1 MNNNKPTPMMLQYL
15 DTKKKH
21 PDSILFFRLGDFYE
35 MFFDDAILA
44 SKELEIALTKR
55 DAGFA
60 QKAPMCGIPYHVA
73 HTYISKLINKGY
85 KVTICD
91 QVEDPKLAK
100 GLVKRQVTKII
111 TPGTFTDSDFLK
123 SDENNYLMAVYLKK
137 YDMYIAYTDFSTG
150 ELYYTYRTFLDE
162 ESLFSSVRDEIYR
175 IMPSEI
181 LVNEDIDKTLNK
193 FLSNNFFITNYKNDD
208 IVNIDI
214 GKLVC
219 ENLTDL
225 GQKNF
230 NEKKLSDNIA
240 IKTLLDYLFKT
251 QKIHLNHINNFNH
264 YDYYKNLVLD
274 ENSKRTLE
282 LLKGLNTNNKKGS
295 LLEILDKCK
304 TSMGSRLLKKWLSSP
319 LTNIDRIE
327 DRLNHIEDFNS
338 DLLVTEDI
346 KDRLKNIYDIERLS
360 LKISNKTLN
369 PKEINSIK
377 ETINL
382 SLEIKKLLGKNNNN
396 LKNLSVKIENLVF
409 ISEKID
415 QIIIDD
421 PPAIIEDERVIK
433 KGYSLE
439 LDELFSAKEEGKD
452 WILNFEKKEKEKTGI
467 KNLRIKYNKILGYF
481 IEVTKSNISQI
492 PSDYIRKQTLVG
504 SERYFSV
511 ELKEMESKL
520 LVSKDE
526 ALRLQSKILSELKN
540 FLLENIIKFQ
550 NLSKIISAI
559 DVLVSLSE
567 VSRRNNYKRP
577 LLNKEGLIDIKK
589 GRHPI
594 VEKNYKDELFVPND
608 TYLDLDKN
616 LIHIITGPNMAGK
629 STYMRQVA
637 LITIM
642 AHIGSFVPCEYANI
656 SVLDRIFTRIGASD
670 NLAMGQSTF
679 MVEMKEVANI
689 IDNASKNS
697 LLILDEVGRGTS
709 TYDGLSIA
717 YAILEYI
724 ATNLKAKTLFA
735 THYHELCSL
744 EEKYP
749 SISNLS
755 IAVKKE
761 EEDIIFLRKIING
774 PSNHSYGID
783 VAKLAGID
791 DFIIKRAWDILNSLE
806 NNKGKNKLNKNFK
819 IDNFEQKS
827 IFDIK
832 KDKFIEK
839 VKNID
844 INNLSP
850 MDAFKMLN
858 EIIEKSKEI

>member
-1 MNNNKPTPMMLQYL
+1 M
-15 DTKKKH
+15 
-21 PDSILFFRLGDFYE
+21 
-35 MFFDDAILA
+35 
-44 SKELEIALTKR
+44 
-55 DAGFA
+55 
-60 QKAPMCGIPYHVA
+60 
-73 HTYISKLINKGY
+73 
-85 KVTICD
+85 
-91 QVEDPKLAK
+91 
-100 GLVKRQVTKII
+100 VK
-111 TPGTFTDSDFLK
+111 
-123 SDENNYLMAVYLKK
+123 
-137 YDMYIAYTDFSTG
+137 
-150 ELYYTYRTFLDE
+150 
-162 ESLFSSVRDEIYR
+162 
-175 IMPSEI
+175 
-181 LVNEDIDKTLNK
+181 
-193 FLSNNFFITNYKNDD
+193 
-208 IVNIDI
+208 
-214 GKLVC
+214 
-219 ENLTDL
+219 
-225 GQKNF
+225 KNF
-230 NEKKLSDNIA
+230 NEKKLSDNTA
-240 IKTLLDYLFKT
+240 IKILLDYLFKT
-251 QKIHLNHINNFNH
+251 QKIHLNHINNFNY

-282 LLKGLNTNNKKGS
+282 LLRGLNTNNKKGS

-382 SLEIKKLLGKNNNN
+382 SFEIKKLLGKNNNN
-396 LKNLSVKIENLVF
+396 LKNLSVKIENLDF

-421 PPAIIEDERVIK
+421 PPSIIEDERVIK

-439 LDELFSAKEEGKD
+439 LDELFSAKEEGRD
-452 WILNFEKKEKEKTGI
+452 WILNFEKKEKENTGI

-520 LVSKDE
+520 LVSKEE

-594 VEKNYKDELFVPND
+594 VEENYKDELFVPND

-656 SVLDRIFTRIGASD
+656 SVLDKIFTRIGASD

-717 YAILEYI
+717 YSILEYI

-806 NNKGKNKLNKNFK
+806 NNKSKNKLNKNFK

-850 MDAFKMLN
+850 MDAFKILN

>member
-1 MNNNKPTPMMLQYL
+1 
-15 DTKKKH
+15 
-21 PDSILFFRLGDFYE
+21 
-35 MFFDDAILA
+35 
-44 SKELEIALTKR
+44 
-55 DAGFA
+55 
-60 QKAPMCGIPYHVA
+60 
-73 HTYISKLINKGY
+73 
-85 KVTICD
+85 
-91 QVEDPKLAK
+91 
-100 GLVKRQVTKII
+100 
-111 TPGTFTDSDFLK
+111 
-123 SDENNYLMAVYLKK
+123 
-137 YDMYIAYTDFSTG
+137 
-150 ELYYTYRTFLDE
+150 
-162 ESLFSSVRDEIYR
+162 
-175 IMPSEI
+175 
-181 LVNEDIDKTLNK
+181 
-193 FLSNNFFITNYKNDD
+193 
-208 IVNIDI
+208 
-214 GKLVC
+214 
-219 ENLTDL
+219 
-225 GQKNF
+225 
-230 NEKKLSDNIA
+230 
-240 IKTLLDYLFKT
+240 
-251 QKIHLNHINNFNH
+251 
-264 YDYYKNLVLD
+264 
-274 ENSKRTLE
+274 
-282 LLKGLNTNNKKGS
+282 
-295 LLEILDKCK
+295 
-304 TSMGSRLLKKWLSSP
+304 MGSRLLKKWLSSP

-346 KDRLKNIYDIERLS
+346 KDRLKNIYDIERLR
-360 LKISNKTLN
+360 LKISNNTLN

-396 LKNLSVKIENLVF
+396 LKNLSVKIENLAF

-594 VEKNYKDELFVPND
+594 VEENYKDELFVPND

>member
-1 MNNNKPTPMMLQYL
+1 
-15 DTKKKH
+15 
-21 PDSILFFRLGDFYE
+21 

-396 LKNLSVKIENLVF
+396 LKNLSVKIENLAF

-577 LLNKEGLIDIKK
+577 LLNKEGLIHIKK

-594 VEKNYKDELFVPND
+594 VEENYKDELFVPND

>member
-1 MNNNKPTPMMLQYL
+1 M
-15 DTKKKH
+15 
-21 PDSILFFRLGDFYE
+21 
-35 MFFDDAILA
+35 
-44 SKELEIALTKR
+44 
-55 DAGFA
+55 
-60 QKAPMCGIPYHVA
+60 
-73 HTYISKLINKGY
+73 
-85 KVTICD
+85 
-91 QVEDPKLAK
+91 
-100 GLVKRQVTKII
+100 
-111 TPGTFTDSDFLK
+111 
-123 SDENNYLMAVYLKK
+123 
-137 YDMYIAYTDFSTG
+137 
-150 ELYYTYRTFLDE
+150 
-162 ESLFSSVRDEIYR
+162 
-175 IMPSEI
+175 
-181 LVNEDIDKTLNK
+181 
-193 FLSNNFFITNYKNDD
+193 
-208 IVNIDI
+208 
-214 GKLVC
+214 
-219 ENLTDL
+219 
-225 GQKNF
+225 
-230 NEKKLSDNIA
+230 
-240 IKTLLDYLFKT
+240 
-251 QKIHLNHINNFNH
+251 
-264 YDYYKNLVLD
+264 
-274 ENSKRTLE
+274 
-282 LLKGLNTNNKKGS
+282 
-295 LLEILDKCK
+295 
-304 TSMGSRLLKKWLSSP
+304 
-319 LTNIDRIE
+319 
-327 DRLNHIEDFNS
+327 
-338 DLLVTEDI
+338 
-346 KDRLKNIYDIERLS
+346 
-360 LKISNKTLN
+360 
-369 PKEINSIK
+369 
-377 ETINL
+377 
-382 SLEIKKLLGKNNNN
+382 
-396 LKNLSVKIENLVF
+396 
-409 ISEKID
+409 
-415 QIIIDD
+415 
-421 PPAIIEDERVIK
+421 
-433 KGYSLE
+433 E

-594 VEKNYKDELFVPND
+594 VEENYRDELFVPND

-806 NNKGKNKLNKNFK
+806 NNKSKNKLNKNFK

-839 VKNID
+839 FKNID

-850 MDAFKMLN
+850 MDAFKILN

>member
-1 MNNNKPTPMMLQYL
+1 
-15 DTKKKH
+15 
-21 PDSILFFRLGDFYE
+21 

-137 YDMYIAYTDFSTG
+137 YDMYISYTDFSTG

-162 ESLFSSVRDEIYR
+162 ESLFSSVRDAIYR

-193 FLSNNFFITNYKNDD
+193 FLANNFFITNYKNSD

-214 GKLVC
+214 GKLVF

-225 GQKNF
+225 GQKKF
-230 NEKKLSDNIA
+230 NEKNLSDNIA
-240 IKTLLDYLFKT
+240 IKILLDYLFKT
-251 QKIHLNHINNFNH
+251 QKIHLNHINNFNY
-264 YDYYKNLVLD
+264 YDYYNNLVLD

-282 LLKGLNTNNKKGS
+282 LLRGLNTNNKKGS

-382 SLEIKKLLGKNNNN
+382 SFEIKKLLGKNNNN
-396 LKNLSVKIENLVF
+396 LKNLSVKIENLGF

-594 VEKNYKDELFVPND
+594 VEENYKDELFVPND

-806 NNKGKNKLNKNFK
+806 NNKNKNKLNKNFK

-858 EIIEKSKEI
+858 EIIGKSKEI

>member
-1 MNNNKPTPMMLQYL
+1 
-15 DTKKKH
+15 
-21 PDSILFFRLGDFYE
+21 

-137 YDMYIAYTDFSTG
+137 YDMYISYTDFSTG

-193 FLSNNFFITNYKNDD
+193 FLANNFFITNYKNSD

-225 GQKNF
+225 GQKKF
-230 NEKKLSDNIA
+230 NEKNLSDNIA
-240 IKTLLDYLFKT
+240 IKILLDYLFKT

-264 YDYYKNLVLD
+264 YDYYNNLVLD

-382 SLEIKKLLGKNNNN
+382 SFEIKKLLGKNNNN
-396 LKNLSVKIENLVF
+396 LKNLSVKIENLAF

-594 VEKNYKDELFVPND
+594 VEDNYKDELFVPND

-642 AHIGSFVPCEYANI
+642 AHIGSYVPCEYANI

-850 MDAFKMLN
+850 MDAFKILN

>member
-1 MNNNKPTPMMLQYL
+1 MMLQYME
-15 DTKKKH
+15 TKKKH

-123 SDENNYLMAVYLKK
+123 SDENNYLMAVYIKK

-240 IKTLLDYLFKT
+240 IKILLDYLFKT

-396 LKNLSVKIENLVF
+396 LKNLSVKIENLAF

-577 LLNKEGLIDIKK
+577 LLNKEGLIHIKK

-594 VEKNYKDELFVPND
+594 VEENYKDELFVPND

-850 MDAFKMLN
+850 MDAFKILN

>member
-1 MNNNKPTPMMLQYL
+1 
-15 DTKKKH
+15 
-21 PDSILFFRLGDFYE
+21 

-137 YDMYIAYTDFSTG
+137 YDMYISYTDFSTG

-193 FLSNNFFITNYKNDD
+193 FLANNFFITNYKNTD

-225 GQKNF
+225 GQKKF
-230 NEKKLSDNIA
+230 NEKNLSDNIA
-240 IKTLLDYLFKT
+240 IKILLDYLFKT
-251 QKIHLNHINNFNH
+251 QKIHLNHINNFNY

-282 LLKGLNTNNKKGS
+282 LLRGLNTNNKKGS

-382 SLEIKKLLGKNNNN
+382 SFEIKKLLGKNNNN
-396 LKNLSVKIENLVF
+396 LKNLSVKIENLAF

-439 LDELFSAKEEGKD
+439 LDQLFSAKEEGRD

-594 VEKNYKDELFVPND
+594 VEENYRDELFVPND
-608 TYLDLDKN
+608 TYLDLNKN

-642 AHIGSFVPCEYANI
+642 AHIGSYVPCEYANI

-744 EEKYP
+744 VEKYP

-806 NNKGKNKLNKNFK
+806 NNKSENKLNKNFK

-858 EIIEKSKEI
+858 GIIEKSKEI

>member
-1 MNNNKPTPMMLQYL
+1 
-15 DTKKKH
+15 
-21 PDSILFFRLGDFYE
+21 
-35 MFFDDAILA
+35 
-44 SKELEIALTKR
+44 
-55 DAGFA
+55 
-60 QKAPMCGIPYHVA
+60 
-73 HTYISKLINKGY
+73 
-85 KVTICD
+85 
-91 QVEDPKLAK
+91 
-100 GLVKRQVTKII
+100 
-111 TPGTFTDSDFLK
+111 
-123 SDENNYLMAVYLKK
+123 
-137 YDMYIAYTDFSTG
+137 
-150 ELYYTYRTFLDE
+150 
-162 ESLFSSVRDEIYR
+162 
-175 IMPSEI
+175 
-181 LVNEDIDKTLNK
+181 
-193 FLSNNFFITNYKNDD
+193 
-208 IVNIDI
+208 
-214 GKLVC
+214 
-219 ENLTDL
+219 
-225 GQKNF
+225 
-230 NEKKLSDNIA
+230 
-240 IKTLLDYLFKT
+240 
-251 QKIHLNHINNFNH
+251 
-264 YDYYKNLVLD
+264 
-274 ENSKRTLE
+274 
-282 LLKGLNTNNKKGS
+282 
-295 LLEILDKCK
+295 
-304 TSMGSRLLKKWLSSP
+304 MGSRLLKKWLSSP

-396 LKNLSVKIENLVF
+396 LKNLSVKIENLAF

-577 LLNKEGLIDIKK
+577 LLNKEGLIHIKK

-594 VEKNYKDELFVPND
+594 VEENYKDELFVPND

>member
-1 MNNNKPTPMMLQYL
+1 
-15 DTKKKH
+15 
-21 PDSILFFRLGDFYE
+21 

-137 YDMYIAYTDFSTG
+137 YDMYISYTDFSTG

-193 FLSNNFFITNYKNDD
+193 FLANNFFITNYKNSD

-225 GQKNF
+225 GQKKF
-230 NEKKLSDNIA
+230 NEKNLSDNIA
-240 IKTLLDYLFKT
+240 IKILLDYLFKT

-264 YDYYKNLVLD
+264 YDYYNNLVLD

-382 SLEIKKLLGKNNNN
+382 SFEIKKLLGKNNNN
-396 LKNLSVKIENLVF
+396 LKNLSVKIENLAF

-594 VEKNYKDELFVPND
+594 VEENYKDELFVPND

-642 AHIGSFVPCEYANI
+642 AHIGSYVPCEYANI

-717 YAILEYI
+717 YSILEYI

-806 NNKGKNKLNKNFK
+806 NNKSKNKLNKNFK

-850 MDAFKMLN
+850 MDAFKILN

>member
-1 MNNNKPTPMMLQYL
+1 
-15 DTKKKH
+15 
-21 PDSILFFRLGDFYE
+21 
-35 MFFDDAILA
+35 
-44 SKELEIALTKR
+44 
-55 DAGFA
+55 
-60 QKAPMCGIPYHVA
+60 
-73 HTYISKLINKGY
+73 
-85 KVTICD
+85 
-91 QVEDPKLAK
+91 
-100 GLVKRQVTKII
+100 
-111 TPGTFTDSDFLK
+111 
-123 SDENNYLMAVYLKK
+123 MAVYLKK

-193 FLSNNFFITNYKNDD
+193 FLAYNFFITNYKNTD

-225 GQKNF
+225 GQKKF
-230 NEKKLSDNIA
+230 NENNLSDNIA
-240 IKTLLDYLFKT
+240 IKILLDYLFKT
-251 QKIHLNHINNFNH
+251 QKIHLNHINNFNY

-282 LLKGLNTNNKKGS
+282 ILRGLNTNNKKGS

-338 DLLVTEDI
+338 DLLVTEEI

-382 SLEIKKLLGKNNNN
+382 SFEIKKLLGKNNNN
-396 LKNLSVKIENLVF
+396 LKNLSVKIENLAF

-594 VEKNYKDELFVPND
+594 VEENYRDELFVPND

-656 SVLDRIFTRIGASD
+656 CVLDRIFTRIGASD

-806 NNKGKNKLNKNFK
+806 NNKSKNKLNKNFK

>member
-1 MNNNKPTPMMLQYL
+1 MLQYL
-15 DTKKKH
+15 ETKKKH
-21 PDSILFFRLGDFYE
+21 PDSILFFRLGDFFE

-193 FLSNNFFITNYKNDD
+193 FLANNFFITNYKNTD
-208 IVNIDI
+208 IFNIDI

-225 GQKNF
+225 GQKKF
-230 NEKKLSDNIA
+230 NEKNLSDNIA
-240 IKTLLDYLFKT
+240 IKILLDYLFKT
-251 QKIHLNHINNFNH
+251 QKIHLNHINNFNY

-282 LLKGLNTNNKKGS
+282 LLRGLNTNNKKGS

-382 SLEIKKLLGKNNNN
+382 SFEIKKLLGKNNNN
-396 LKNLSVKIENLVF
+396 LKNLSVKIENLAF

-439 LDELFSAKEEGKD
+439 LDELFSAKDEGKD

-594 VEKNYKDELFVPND
+594 VEENYRDELFVPND

-656 SVLDRIFTRIGASD
+656 CVLDRIFTRIGASD

-806 NNKGKNKLNKNFK
+806 NNKSKNKLNKNFK

>member
-1 MNNNKPTPMMLQYL
+1 
-15 DTKKKH
+15 
-21 PDSILFFRLGDFYE
+21 

-137 YDMYIAYTDFSTG
+137 YDMYISYTDFSTG

-193 FLSNNFFITNYKNDD
+193 FLANNFFITNYKNTD

-214 GKLVC
+214 GKLVF

-225 GQKNF
+225 GQKKF
-230 NEKKLSDNIA
+230 NEKNLSDNIA
-240 IKTLLDYLFKT
+240 IKILLDYLFKT
-251 QKIHLNHINNFNH
+251 QKIHLNHINNFNY
-264 YDYYKNLVLD
+264 YDYYKNLGLD

-282 LLKGLNTNNKKGS
+282 LLRGLNTNNKKGS

-382 SLEIKKLLGKNNNN
+382 SFEIKKLLGKNNNN
-396 LKNLSVKIENLVF
+396 LKNLSVKIENLAF

-421 PPAIIEDERVIK
+421 PPAKIEDERVIK

-594 VEKNYKDELFVPND
+594 VEENYKDELFVPND

-656 SVLDRIFTRIGASD
+656 CVLDRIFTRIGASD

-806 NNKGKNKLNKNFK
+806 NNKSKNKLNKNFK

-850 MDAFKMLN
+850 MDAFKILN

>member
-1 MNNNKPTPMMLQYL
+1 
-15 DTKKKH
+15 
-21 PDSILFFRLGDFYE
+21 

-137 YDMYIAYTDFSTG
+137 YDMYISYTDFSTG

-193 FLSNNFFITNYKNDD
+193 FLANNFFITNYKNSD

-225 GQKNF
+225 GQKKF
-230 NEKKLSDNIA
+230 NEKNLSDNIA
-240 IKTLLDYLFKT
+240 IKILLDYLFKT

-264 YDYYKNLVLD
+264 YDYYNNLVLD

-382 SLEIKKLLGKNNNN
+382 SFEIKKLLGKNNNN
-396 LKNLSVKIENLVF
+396 LKNLSVKIENLAF

-594 VEKNYKDELFVPND
+594 VEENYRDELFVPND

-717 YAILEYI
+717 YSILEYI

-806 NNKGKNKLNKNFK
+806 NNKSKNKLNKNFK

-850 MDAFKMLN
+850 MDAFKILN

>member
-1 MNNNKPTPMMLQYL
+1 M
-15 DTKKKH
+15 
-21 PDSILFFRLGDFYE
+21 
-35 MFFDDAILA
+35 
-44 SKELEIALTKR
+44 
-55 DAGFA
+55 
-60 QKAPMCGIPYHVA
+60 
-73 HTYISKLINKGY
+73 
-85 KVTICD
+85 
-91 QVEDPKLAK
+91 
-100 GLVKRQVTKII
+100 
-111 TPGTFTDSDFLK
+111 
-123 SDENNYLMAVYLKK
+123 
-137 YDMYIAYTDFSTG
+137 
-150 ELYYTYRTFLDE
+150 
-162 ESLFSSVRDEIYR
+162 
-175 IMPSEI
+175 
-181 LVNEDIDKTLNK
+181 
-193 FLSNNFFITNYKNDD
+193 
-208 IVNIDI
+208 
-214 GKLVC
+214 
-219 ENLTDL
+219 
-225 GQKNF
+225 
-230 NEKKLSDNIA
+230 
-240 IKTLLDYLFKT
+240 
-251 QKIHLNHINNFNH
+251 
-264 YDYYKNLVLD
+264 
-274 ENSKRTLE
+274 
-282 LLKGLNTNNKKGS
+282 
-295 LLEILDKCK
+295 CK

-382 SLEIKKLLGKNNNN
+382 SFEIKKLLGKNNNN
-396 LKNLSVKIENLVF
+396 LKNLSVKIENLAF

-439 LDELFSAKEEGKD
+439 LDQLFSAKEEGRD

-594 VEKNYKDELFVPND
+594 VEENYKDELFVPND

-858 EIIEKSKEI
+858 GIIEKSKEI

>member
-1 MNNNKPTPMMLQYL
+1 
-15 DTKKKH
+15 
-21 PDSILFFRLGDFYE
+21 

-123 SDENNYLMAVYLKK
+123 SDENNYLMAVYIKK
-137 YDMYIAYTDFSTG
+137 YDMYISYTDFSTG

-193 FLSNNFFITNYKNDD
+193 FLANNFFITNYKNSD

-225 GQKNF
+225 GKKNF

-240 IKTLLDYLFKT
+240 IKILLDYLFKT

-264 YDYYKNLVLD
+264 YDYYNNLVLD

-327 DRLNHIEDFNS
+327 DRLNHIENFNS

-396 LKNLSVKIENLVF
+396 LKNLSVKIENLGF

-594 VEKNYKDELFVPND
+594 VEENYRDELFVPND

-744 EEKYP
+744 EEKNP

-806 NNKGKNKLNKNFK
+806 NNKSKNKLNKNFK
-819 IDNFEQKS
+819 INNFEQKS

-858 EIIEKSKEI
+858 GIIEKSKEI

>member
-1 MNNNKPTPMMLQYL
+1 
-15 DTKKKH
+15 
-21 PDSILFFRLGDFYE
+21 

-137 YDMYIAYTDFSTG
+137 YDMYISYTDFSTG

-162 ESLFSSVRDEIYR
+162 ESLFSSVRDAIYR

-193 FLSNNFFITNYKNDD
+193 FLANNFFITNYKNSD

-214 GKLVC
+214 GKLVF

-225 GQKNF
+225 GQKKF
-230 NEKKLSDNIA
+230 NEKNLSDNIA
-240 IKTLLDYLFKT
+240 IKILLDYLFKT
-251 QKIHLNHINNFNH
+251 QKIHLNHINNFNY
-264 YDYYKNLVLD
+264 YDYYNNLVLD

-282 LLKGLNTNNKKGS
+282 LLRGLNTNNKKGS

-382 SLEIKKLLGKNNNN
+382 SFEIKKLLGKNNNN
-396 LKNLSVKIENLVF
+396 LKNLSVKIENLGF

-520 LVSKDE
+520 LVSKYE

-594 VEKNYKDELFVPND
+594 VEENYKDELFVPND

-806 NNKGKNKLNKNFK
+806 NNKNKNKLNKNFK

-858 EIIEKSKEI
+858 EIIGKSKEI

>member
-1 MNNNKPTPMMLQYL
+1 
-15 DTKKKH
+15 
-21 PDSILFFRLGDFYE
+21 

-396 LKNLSVKIENLVF
+396 LKNLSVKIENLAF

-594 VEKNYKDELFVPND
+594 VEENYKDELFVPND

-827 IFDIK
+827 IFYIK

-858 EIIEKSKEI
+858 GIIEKSKEI

>member
-1 MNNNKPTPMMLQYL
+1 
-15 DTKKKH
+15 
-21 PDSILFFRLGDFYE
+21 
-35 MFFDDAILA
+35 
-44 SKELEIALTKR
+44 
-55 DAGFA
+55 
-60 QKAPMCGIPYHVA
+60 
-73 HTYISKLINKGY
+73 
-85 KVTICD
+85 
-91 QVEDPKLAK
+91 
-100 GLVKRQVTKII
+100 
-111 TPGTFTDSDFLK
+111 
-123 SDENNYLMAVYLKK
+123 
-137 YDMYIAYTDFSTG
+137 
-150 ELYYTYRTFLDE
+150 
-162 ESLFSSVRDEIYR
+162 
-175 IMPSEI
+175 
-181 LVNEDIDKTLNK
+181 
-193 FLSNNFFITNYKNDD
+193 
-208 IVNIDI
+208 
-214 GKLVC
+214 
-219 ENLTDL
+219 
-225 GQKNF
+225 
-230 NEKKLSDNIA
+230 
-240 IKTLLDYLFKT
+240 
-251 QKIHLNHINNFNH
+251 
-264 YDYYKNLVLD
+264 
-274 ENSKRTLE
+274 
-282 LLKGLNTNNKKGS
+282 
-295 LLEILDKCK
+295 
-304 TSMGSRLLKKWLSSP
+304 MGSRLLKKWLSSP

-396 LKNLSVKIENLVF
+396 LKNLSVKIENLAF

-577 LLNKEGLIDIKK
+577 ILNKEGLIDIKK

-594 VEKNYKDELFVPND
+594 VEENYRDELFVPND

-806 NNKGKNKLNKNFK
+806 NNKSKNKLNKNFK

-850 MDAFKMLN
+850 MDAFKILN